1 MNRGDS
7 PLSSGAVQG
16 GADRWLSIFL
26 VGEVVVY
33 ALAMTAYLV
42 WALPGESLGMGD
54 IVFLVIVSVAPVALN
69 LLHGD
74 RPADSGF
81 RLDNLPRSARQV
93 GIAAAAMATPL
104 VVGGLLAGTFHWR
117 GWDHFG
123 DRAVLYLAWGPI
135 QQYVLQAFWVRRL
148 RQAGLGVWTTV
159 VLAAGLFSL
168 VHVPN
173 PVLMAL
179 TFVAG
184 LVWCRLFLI
193 TPNLITLGLAHGVLA
208 TLAYYALPLEVTA
221 RMTVGGIFLEET
233 AGRVWPW

>member
-1 MNRGDS
+1 M
-7 PLSSGAVQG
+7 A
-16 GADRWLSIFL
+16 
-26 VGEVVVY
+26 
-33 ALAMTAYLV
+33 TYLML
-42 WALPGESLGMGD
+42 ALPTETVGVGD
-54 IVFLVIVSVAPVALN
+54 VVFLAIVSVAPVALN

-81 RLDNLPRSARQV
+81 RLDNLARSTRQV
-93 GIAAAAMATPL
+93 GIAMVAMAAPL
-104 VVGGLLAGTFHWR
+104 VAGGLLAGTFHWR

-123 DRAVLYLAWGPI
+123 DRALLYLAWGPI

-159 VLAAGLFSL
+159 ALAAGLFAL

-173 PVLMAL
+173 PALMAL

-184 LVWCRLFLI
+184 LVWCRLFLSA
-193 TPNLITLGLAHGVLA
+193 PNLITLGLAHGFLA
-208 TLAYYALPLEVTA
+208 MLTYYALPLTVTA

-233 AGRVWPW
+233 GGRIWPW